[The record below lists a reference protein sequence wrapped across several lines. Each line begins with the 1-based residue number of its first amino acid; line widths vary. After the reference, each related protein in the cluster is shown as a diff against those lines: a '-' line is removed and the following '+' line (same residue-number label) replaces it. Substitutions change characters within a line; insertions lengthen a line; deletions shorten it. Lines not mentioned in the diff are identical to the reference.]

1 MESSI
6 VHFLSYGNAEGL
18 NVEYHHDF
26 FKSILAQCS
35 ISICPENLWF
45 SGIFRRYRN
54 GTLEWNV
61 GLKWV
66 KNNLDKSLKKL
77 CKKHLRHWINAKTY

>member
-18 NVEYHHDF
+18 NVQYHHDF

-35 ISICPENLWF
+35 ISICLENLWF

-66 KNNLDKSLKKL
+66 KNNLDKSLKKTL
-77 CKKHLRHWINAKTY
+77 QKALKTLD

>member
-6 VHFLSYGNAEGL
+6 VNFLSYGNAEGL
-18 NVEYHHDF
+18 YVEYHHDF

-66 KNNLDKSLKKL
+66 KNNRGGEINLKELTKL
-77 CKKHLRHWINAKTY
+77 TFIQKVIY

>member
-1 MESSI
+1 MEFQNKENLSG
-6 VHFLSYGNAEGL
+6 HFPQH
-18 NVEYHHDF
+18 V
-26 FKSILAQCS
+26 KSTKNLILKKSLKKSAQCS
-35 ISICPENLWF
+35 ISICLENLWF

-66 KNNLDKSLKKL
+66 KNNLDKSLKKTL
-77 CKKHLRHWINAKTY
+77 QKALKTLD